1 MDDEQARF
9 EIIEATGPGDASVE
23 LWDKSLAPGGLA
35 FEAICDVDGAMT
47 LTGYNVAVPLAAFEG
62 FLREAKDYLA
72 PQR

>member
-1 MDDEQARF
+1 
-9 EIIEATGPGDASVE
+9 
-23 LWDKSLAPGGLA
+23 
-35 FEAICDVDGAMT
+35 